1 MARLGFQRVF
11 WNLQKYNFIVM
22 KKNTAAAKVLETQT
36 VSNFWAVPFARF
48 SKPYYENYENY
59 EISDPRGHCKTLN
72 YTTSYSTS
80 DLGLILY
87 LSIKSL

>member
-1 MARLGFQRVF
+1 MSRLGFQRVF

-48 SKPYYENYENY
+48 SKPYYEYYEYY
-59 EISDPRGHCKTLN
+59 EISDPRGHCKPQQVSMTKSANPFLVLRN
-72 YTTSYSTS
+72 
-80 DLGLILY
+80 LY
-87 LSIKSL
+87 RF